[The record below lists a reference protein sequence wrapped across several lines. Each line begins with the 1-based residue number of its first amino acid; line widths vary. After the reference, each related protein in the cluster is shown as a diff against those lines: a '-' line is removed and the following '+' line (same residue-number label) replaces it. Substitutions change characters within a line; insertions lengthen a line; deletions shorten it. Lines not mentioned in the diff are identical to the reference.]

1 MSIFFPGF
9 YTIHIQ
15 QSYIIVVI
23 NQHTMHTEETVV
35 TTSAPAPHTKQVKRE
50 VVATSGEVMDSQTY
64 RQKKTIFRTYQI
76 IWYLLGVVE
85 VFLGFRIFLKLI
97 GANPESGFANFVYSV
112 SDPLALPFSGVLGVS
127 SSGTSMV
134 EWPTFIA
141 MAVYALVVY
150 GIEQLLQI
158 TKPTN
163 PQEVVDN
170 VDTV

>member
-1 MSIFFPGF
+1 MP
-9 YTIHIQ
+9 
-15 QSYIIVVI
+15 V
-23 NQHTMHTEETVV
+23 EETVV
-35 TTSAPAPHTKQVKRE
+35 TKSSNA
-50 VVATSGEVMDSQTY
+50 MDSQTY

-85 VFLGFRIFLKLI
+85 VFLGFRVFLKLI
-97 GANPESGFANFVYSV
+97 GANPVSGFAGFIYTV

-127 SSGTSMV
+127 SSGPSLV

-158 TKPTN
+158 TKPTS
-163 PQEVVDN
+163 PQEVVDT